1 MLQVSRPTRLSCFRG
16 APIPCPLYTEV
27 MPTTNDALKYRHGGR
42 PKGAPLLYCTR
53 HQFPSLAPH
62 AASVRSSTMS
72 HPAGLA
78 PYKVWKGFLLQ
89 YGESESSDANGCSPI
104 ARSAAL
110 SWIATAPTNWPLS

>member
-1 MLQVSRPTRLSCFRG
+1 MLQVSRPTRLSCFRV

-78 PYKVWKGFLLQ
+78 PYTVCMQMQDTAAGGPNTGF
-89 YGESESSDANGCSPI
+89 GDSP
-104 ARSAAL
+104 S
-110 SWIATAPTNWPLS
+110 